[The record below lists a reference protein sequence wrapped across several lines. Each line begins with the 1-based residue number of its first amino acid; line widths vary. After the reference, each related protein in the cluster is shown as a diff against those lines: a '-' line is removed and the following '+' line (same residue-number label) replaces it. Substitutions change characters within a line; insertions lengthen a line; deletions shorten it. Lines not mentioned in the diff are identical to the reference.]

1 MEQTQLVVVMC
12 FLLLDFIVFIWY
24 LIVEYNN
31 KEEPSTAACIF
42 FIIITSVLVF
52 VQGYNISIIDIALEY
67 PAKEYTMK
75 RKIVTI
81 DNNADTTYFFE
92 RNIKTN

>member
-1 MEQTQLVVVMC
+1 MEQARLLAAMG
-12 FLLLDFIVFIWY
+12 FLLLDFIVFIGY
-24 LIVEYNN
+24 LIVEYEN
-31 KEEPSTAACIF
+31 KEQPTAAATIIF
-42 FIIITSVLVF
+42 ILITSVLVS
-52 VQGYNISIIDIALEY
+52 VLGYNISNIDIALEY

-92 RNIKTN
+92 RNIKNN

>member
-1 MEQTQLVVVMC
+1 MEQTQLIVVMF

-31 KEEPSTAACIF
+31 KEEPSIAATIIF
-42 FIIITSVLVF
+42 ILITDVLVF
-52 VQGYNISIIDIALEY
+52 VQVYNISIIDIALEY

>member
-1 MEQTQLVVVMC
+1 MEQVRLLAAMG
-12 FLLLDFIVFIWY
+12 FLLLDFIVFIGY
-24 LIVEYNN
+24 LIVEYEN
-31 KEEPSTAACIF
+31 KEQPTAAATIIF
-42 FIIITSVLVF
+42 ILITSVLVS
-52 VQGYNISIIDIALEY
+52 VLGYNISNIDITLEY

-92 RNIKTN
+92 RNVKNN

>member
-1 MEQTQLVVVMC
+1 M
-12 FLLLDFIVFIWY
+12 DFIVFIWY

-31 KEEPSTAACIF
+31 KEEPSIAA
-42 FIIITSVLVF
+42 IIIFILITGVLVG
-52 VQGYNISIIDIALEY
+52 VLGYHIDNVDITLEY

-75 RKIVTI
+75 YKIVTI
-81 DNNADTTYFFE
+81 DDNTNTTYFFE

>member
-31 KEEPSTAACIF
+31 KEEPSIAA
-42 FIIITSVLVF
+42 IIIFILITGVLVF

>member
-1 MEQTQLVVVMC
+1 MEQTQLVVVMF

-31 KEEPSTAACIF
+31 KEEPSIAA
-42 FIIITSVLVF
+42 IIIFILITGVLVF

-92 RNIKTN
+92 RNVKTN